1 MDSLKT
7 LYHGST
13 DVIRKPQF
21 GKGNRSNDYGYGF
34 YCTED
39 LELAKEWAC
48 GTINGGFANVYAI
61 DTALLRIMN
70 LNEPNYGILDWLAIL
85 VNNREFD
92 ITSPIA
98 TEAKEY
104 LTEFFLPNI
113 SVYDAI
119 VGYRADDSYF
129 AFAQDFLNNTISL
142 RQLGRAM
149 RFGSLGEQFVLKSQN
164 AFDLIRFIESV
175 PADGETYHRLR
186 QKRDR
191 GAREQYLRRE
201 RKAGRMQGDLFM
213 ANIID
218 EEMKRGDERLQ
229 KNLLA

>member
-1 MDSLKT
+1 MSAIKT

-13 DVIRKPQF
+13 AIIKKPQL

-34 YCTED
+34 YCTEN

-48 GTINGGFANVYAI
+48 GKKTGGFANVYTI
-61 DTALLRIMN
+61 DTALLHIMN
-70 LNEPNYGILDWLAIL
+70 LNEPEYGILNWLAIL

-98 TEAKEY
+98 ADAKEY
-104 LTEFFLPNI
+104 LTEFFLPDI
-113 SVYDAI
+113 SAYDAI
-119 VGYRADDSYF
+119 IGYRADDSYF

-149 RFGSLGEQFVLKSQN
+149 RFGELGEQFVLKSEK
-164 AFDLIRFIESV
+164 AFDLIQFVESV
-175 PADGETYHRLR
+175 PADGEIYHSLRL
-186 QKRDR
+186 KRDSD
-191 GAREQYLRRE
+191 AREQYLRRE
-201 RKAGRMQGDLFM
+201 RNAGRMQGDVYM

-218 EEMKRGDERLQ
+218 EEMKHGDERLQ
-229 KNLLA
+229 KILLA